1 MIICIVGP
9 TASGKSKVAE
19 ELSLFYNAK
28 IVNFDAFQ
36 VYKEM
41 DIGTAKPTK
50 EELESGRY
58 FLYDF
63 KNIDEDFDV
72 FKYQE
77 ICRKFLKEYK
87 NENLIL
93 VGGTGLYLKAAL
105 YDYNFEKDESPMPS
119 DFLCEYTNEDLY
131 EKLLMIDPIDANK
144 IGINNRKRLLRALY
158 IYKIHGKSKSSL
170 NQNGK
175 NKLLYEDVHII
186 GLDIPREILYERIN
200 QRVDEMIDS
209 GLEKEVEFLFY
220 EHGADKRALQAIGYK
235 EFNNE
240 LPFDEKVELIK
251 KNTRNYA
258 KRQMTFFKHQFD
270 NINWFTSVEEAIDY
284 GKTIR

>member
-58 FLYDF
+58 FLYNI
-63 KNIDEDFDV
+63 KNVDEDFDV
-72 FKYQE
+72 SKYQE
-77 ICRKFLKEYK
+77 ICREFLKEHEK
-87 NENLIL
+87 ENLIL

-105 YDYNFEKDESPMPS
+105 YDYNFEKDEEPMPE
-119 DFLCEYTNEDLY
+119 DFLSEYTNKELF
-131 EKLLMIDPIDANK
+131 EKLLIIDPKDANK
-144 IGINNRKRLLRALY
+144 IGENNRKRLLRALY

-175 NKLLYEDVHII
+175 NKILYENVNII

-200 QRVDEMIDS
+200 KRVDEMIND

-220 EHGADKRALQAIGYK
+220 QYGANKRALQAIGYK

-240 LPFDEKVELIK
+240 IPLEEKIELIK

-270 NINWFTSVEEAIDY
+270 NIKWYSSVEEAIEY
-284 GKTIR
+284 GKTL

>member
-19 ELSLFYNAK
+19 KLSLFYNAK

-58 FLYDF
+58 FLYNI

-72 FKYQE
+72 AKYQE
-77 ICRKFLKEYK
+77 VCRNFIKEHQ

-105 YDYNFEKDESPMPS
+105 YDYNFQKDEKPMPE
-119 DFLCEYTNEDLY
+119 DFLDECSNKELF
-131 EKLLMIDPIDANK
+131 EKLSIIDPEDADK
-144 IGINNRKRLLRALY
+144 IGENNRKRLLRALY

-175 NKLLYEDVHII
+175 NKLLYDDVHII
-186 GLDIPREILYERIN
+186 GLDISREILYKRIN
-200 QRVDEMIDS
+200 ERVDEMIDN

-220 EHGADKRALQAIGYK
+220 EYGTEKRALQAIGYK

-240 LPFDEKVELIK
+240 LPIDEKIELIK

-270 NINWFTSVEEAIDY
+270 NIKWCSSVEEAIDY
-284 GKTIR
+284 GKTL

>member
-28 IVNFDAFQ
+28 IINFDAFQ

-58 FLYDF
+58 FLYNI
-63 KNIDEDFDV
+63 KNVDEDFDV
-72 FKYQE
+72 SKYQE
-77 ICRKFLKEYK
+77 ICREFLKEHEK
-87 NENLIL
+87 ENLIL

-105 YDYNFEKDESPMPS
+105 YDYNFEKDEEPMPE
-119 DFLCEYTNEDLY
+119 DFLGKYTNKELF
-131 EKLLMIDPIDANK
+131 EKLLIIDPEDANK
-144 IGINNRKRLLRALY
+144 IGENNRKRLLRALY

-175 NKLLYEDVHII
+175 NKILYENVNII
-186 GLDIPREILYERIN
+186 GLDIPREILYDRIN
-200 QRVDEMIDS
+200 KRVDEMIND
-209 GLEKEVEFLFY
+209 GLEKEVEFLLY
-220 EHGADKRALQAIGYK
+220 QYGANKRALQAIGYK

-240 LPFDEKVELIK
+240 LPLDEKIELIK

-270 NINWFTSVEEAIDY
+270 NIKWYSSVEEAIEY
-284 GKTIR
+284 GKTL

>member
-36 VYKEM
+36 IYKEM
-41 DIGTAKPTK
+41 DIGTAKPTI

-58 FLYDF
+58 FLYNI
-63 KNIDEDFDV
+63 KNIEEDFDV
-72 FKYQE
+72 SKYQE
-77 ICRKFLKEYK
+77 ICRDFLKKHE

-105 YDYNFEKDESPMPS
+105 YDYNFEKDEKPMPE
-119 DFLCEYTNEDLY
+119 DFLNEFSNKELF
-131 EKLLMIDPIDANK
+131 EKLSIIDPDDANK
-144 IGINNRKRLLRALY
+144 IGENNRKRLLRALY

-175 NKLLYEDVHII
+175 NKLLYNDVYII
-186 GLDIPREILYERIN
+186 GLDIPRETLYERIN
-200 QRVDEMIDS
+200 ERVDEMVNQ
-209 GLEKEVEFLFY
+209 GLEKEVEFLFHEY
-220 EHGADKRALQAIGYK
+220 GTNKRALQAIGYK

-240 LPFDEKVELIK
+240 LPLNEKIELIK

-270 NINWFTSVEEAIDY
+270 NIKWCTSVEEAIEY
-284 GKTIR
+284 GKKL

>member
-28 IVNFDAFQ
+28 IINFDAFQ

-58 FLYDF
+58 FLYNI
-63 KNIDEDFDV
+63 KNVDEDFDV
-72 FKYQE
+72 SEYQE
-77 ICRKFLKEYK
+77 ICREFLKEHEK
-87 NENLIL
+87 ENLIL

-105 YDYNFEKDESPMPS
+105 YDYNFEKDEEPMPE
-119 DFLCEYTNEDLY
+119 DFLGKYTNKELF
-131 EKLLMIDPIDANK
+131 EKLLIIDPEDANK
-144 IGINNRKRLLRALY
+144 IGENNRKRLLRALY

-175 NKLLYEDVHII
+175 NKILYENVNII
-186 GLDIPREILYERIN
+186 GLDIPREILYDRIN
-200 QRVDEMIDS
+200 KRVDEMIND
-209 GLEKEVEFLFY
+209 GLEKEVEFLLY
-220 EHGADKRALQAIGYK
+220 QYGANKRALQAIGYK

-240 LPFDEKVELIK
+240 LPLEEKIELIK

-270 NINWFTSVEEAIDY
+270 NIKWYSSVEEAIEY
-284 GKTIR
+284 GKTL

>member
-58 FLYDF
+58 FLYNI
-63 KNIDEDFDV
+63 KNVDEDFDV
-72 FKYQE
+72 SKYQE
-77 ICRKFLKEYK
+77 ICREFLKEHEK
-87 NENLIL
+87 ENLIL

-105 YDYNFEKDESPMPS
+105 YDYNFEKDEEPMPE
-119 DFLCEYTNEDLY
+119 DFLSEYTNKELF
-131 EKLLMIDPIDANK
+131 EKLLIIDPKDANK
-144 IGINNRKRLLRALY
+144 IGENNRKRLLRALY

-175 NKLLYEDVHII
+175 NKILYENVNII
-186 GLDIPREILYERIN
+186 GLDIPREILYDRIN
-200 QRVDEMIDS
+200 KRVDEMIND
-209 GLEKEVEFLFY
+209 GLEKEVEFLLY
-220 EHGADKRALQAIGYK
+220 QYGANKRALQAIGYK

-240 LPFDEKVELIK
+240 LPLEEKIELIK

-270 NINWFTSVEEAIDY
+270 NIKWYSSVEEAIEY
-284 GKTIR
+284 GKTL

>member
-58 FLYDF
+58 FLYNI

-72 FKYQE
+72 AKYQE
-77 ICRKFLKEYK
+77 VCRNFIKEHQ

-105 YDYNFEKDESPMPS
+105 YDYNFQKDEKPMPE
-119 DFLCEYTNEDLY
+119 DFLDECSNKELF
-131 EKLLMIDPIDANK
+131 EKLSIIDPEDANK
-144 IGINNRKRLLRALY
+144 IGENNRKRLLRALY

-175 NKLLYEDVHII
+175 NKLLYDDVHFI
-186 GLDIPREILYERIN
+186 GLDIPREILYKRIN
-200 QRVDEMIDS
+200 ERVDEMINN
-209 GLEKEVEFLFY
+209 GLKKEVEFLFY
-220 EHGADKRALQAIGYK
+220 EYGAEKRALQAIGYK

-240 LPFDEKVELIK
+240 LPLDKKIELIK

-270 NINWFTSVEEAIDY
+270 NIKWCSSVEEAIDY
-284 GKTIR
+284 GKTL

>member
-28 IVNFDAFQ
+28 IINFDAFQ

-58 FLYDF
+58 FLYNI
-63 KNIDEDFDV
+63 KNVDEDFDV
-72 FKYQE
+72 SKYQE
-77 ICRKFLKEYK
+77 ICREFLKEHEK
-87 NENLIL
+87 ENLIL

-105 YDYNFEKDESPMPS
+105 YDYNFEKDEEPMPE
-119 DFLCEYTNEDLY
+119 DFLSEYTNKELF
-131 EKLLMIDPIDANK
+131 EKLLIIDPKDANK
-144 IGINNRKRLLRALY
+144 IGENNRKRLLRALY

-175 NKLLYEDVHII
+175 NKILYENVNII
-186 GLDIPREILYERIN
+186 GLDIPREILYDRIN
-200 QRVDEMIDS
+200 KRVDEMIND

-220 EHGADKRALQAIGYK
+220 QYGANKRALQAIGYK

-240 LPFDEKVELIK
+240 LPLEEKIELIK

-270 NINWFTSVEEAIDY
+270 NIKWYSSVEEAIEY
-284 GKTIR
+284 GKTL

>member
-28 IVNFDAFQ
+28 IINFDAFQ

-58 FLYDF
+58 FLYNI
-63 KNIDEDFDV
+63 KNVDEDFDV
-72 FKYQE
+72 SKYQE
-77 ICRKFLKEYK
+77 ICREFLKEHEK
-87 NENLIL
+87 ENLIL

-105 YDYNFEKDESPMPS
+105 YDYNFEKDEEPMPK
-119 DFLCEYTNEDLY
+119 DFLGKYTNKELF
-131 EKLLMIDPIDANK
+131 EKLLIIDPEDANK
-144 IGINNRKRLLRALY
+144 IGENNRKRLLRALY

-175 NKLLYEDVHII
+175 NKILYENVNII
-186 GLDIPREILYERIN
+186 GLDIPREILYDRIN
-200 QRVDEMIDS
+200 KRVDEMIND
-209 GLEKEVEFLFY
+209 GLEKEVEFLLY
-220 EHGADKRALQAIGYK
+220 QYGANKRALQAIGYK

-240 LPFDEKVELIK
+240 LPLEEKIELIK

-270 NINWFTSVEEAIDY
+270 NIKWYSSVEEAIEY
-284 GKTIR
+284 GKTL

>member
-58 FLYDF
+58 FLYNI
-63 KNIDEDFDV
+63 KNVDEDFDV
-72 FKYQE
+72 SKYQE
-77 ICRKFLKEYK
+77 ICREFLKEHEK
-87 NENLIL
+87 ENLIL

-105 YDYNFEKDESPMPS
+105 YDYNFEKDEEPMPE
-119 DFLCEYTNEDLY
+119 DFLSEYTNKELF
-131 EKLLMIDPIDANK
+131 EKLLIIDPKDANK
-144 IGINNRKRLLRALY
+144 IGENNRKRLLRALY

-175 NKLLYEDVHII
+175 NKILYENVNII

-200 QRVDEMIDS
+200 KRVDEMIND

-220 EHGADKRALQAIGYK
+220 QYGANKRALQAIGYK

-240 LPFDEKVELIK
+240 LPLEEKIELIK

-270 NINWFTSVEEAIDY
+270 NIKWYSSVEEAIEY
-284 GKTIR
+284 GKTL

>member
-19 ELSLFYNAK
+19 ELSQFYDAK

-36 VYKEM
+36 IYKEM
-41 DIGTAKPTK
+41 DIGTAKPSK

-58 FLYDF
+58 FLYDI
-63 KNIDEDFDV
+63 KNINEDFDV
-72 FKYQE
+72 SKYQE
-77 ICRKFLKEYK
+77 ICREFLKEHK
-87 NENLIL
+87 NENIIL

-105 YDYNFEKDESPMPS
+105 YDYNFEKGESPMPE
-119 DFLCEYTNEDLY
+119 DFMCDFSNKELY
-131 EKLLMIDPIDANK
+131 EKLFLIDPEDAQK
-144 IGINNRKRLLRALY
+144 IGENNRKRLLRALY
-158 IYKIHGKSKSSL
+158 IYKIYGKSKSDI

-175 NKLLYEDVHII
+175 NRLLYNDVHII

-200 QRVDEMIDS
+200 QRVDEMIEN
-209 GLEKEVEFLFY
+209 GLEKEVEFLFSEY
-220 EHGADKRALQAIGYK
+220 GANKRALQAIGYK

-240 LPFDEKVELIK
+240 LPFEEKIELIK

-270 NINWFTSVEEAIDY
+270 NIKWFTSVGEAVDY
-284 GKTIR
+284 GKRI

>member
-58 FLYDF
+58 FLYNI
-63 KNIDEDFDV
+63 KNVDEDFDV
-72 FKYQE
+72 SKYQE
-77 ICRKFLKEYK
+77 ICREFLKEHEK
-87 NENLIL
+87 ENLIL
-93 VGGTGLYLKAAL
+93 VGGTGLYLKATL
-105 YDYNFEKDESPMPS
+105 YDYNFEKDEEPMPE
-119 DFLCEYTNEDLY
+119 DFLSEYTNKELF
-131 EKLLMIDPIDANK
+131 EKLLIIDPKDANK
-144 IGINNRKRLLRALY
+144 IGENNRKRLLRALY

-175 NKLLYEDVHII
+175 NKILYENVNII
-186 GLDIPREILYERIN
+186 GLDIPREILYDRIN
-200 QRVDEMIDS
+200 KRVDEMIND

-220 EHGADKRALQAIGYK
+220 QYGANKRALQAIGYK

-240 LPFDEKVELIK
+240 IPLEEKIELIK

-270 NINWFTSVEEAIDY
+270 NIKWYSSVEEAIEY
-284 GKTIR
+284 GKTL

>member
-28 IVNFDAFQ
+28 IINFDAFQ

-58 FLYDF
+58 FLYNI
-63 KNIDEDFDV
+63 KNVDEDFDV
-72 FKYQE
+72 SKYQE
-77 ICRKFLKEYK
+77 ICREFLKEHEK
-87 NENLIL
+87 ENLIL

-105 YDYNFEKDESPMPS
+105 YDYNFEKDEEPMPE
-119 DFLCEYTNEDLY
+119 DFLGKYTNKELF
-131 EKLLMIDPIDANK
+131 EKLLIIDPEDANK
-144 IGINNRKRLLRALY
+144 IGENNRKRLLRALY

-175 NKLLYEDVHII
+175 NKILYENVNII
-186 GLDIPREILYERIN
+186 GLDIPREILYDRIN
-200 QRVDEMIDS
+200 KRVDEMIND
-209 GLEKEVEFLFY
+209 GLEKEVEFLLY
-220 EHGADKRALQAIGYK
+220 QYGANKRALQAIGYK

-240 LPFDEKVELIK
+240 LPLEEKIELIK

-270 NINWFTSVEEAIDY
+270 NIKWYSSVEEAIEY
-284 GKTIR
+284 GKTL